1 MFKLDSGAV
10 QLKPSHRRQL
20 MTWIKRAIRIGER
33 SNNFS
38 LSISMTRIGRL
49 VEVQANV
56 AQGRNTA
63 SFRSRKPDWRD
74 AAREMSKA
82 VTLHLHDSQLQRLT
96 PA

>member
-10 QLKPSHRRQL
+10 LLKPSHRRQL

-49 VEVQANV
+49 VEVQADV

-63 SFRSRKPDWRD
+63 RFRSRKPDWRD
-74 AAREMSKA
+74 AARELSKA
-82 VTLHLHDSQLQRLT
+82 VTLHLHDSQFHRLS
-96 PA
+96 AA